1 MMCSILYNWPMEQL
15 GRQLQKLREERQL
28 SLRSLGELAGV
39 SASAISQMEAGKVS
53 PSIATLEKICNAL
66 GVHIASLFDEP
77 QGDQGPILLRTNERR
92 RVYSADSH
100 ASIEPLARNFA
111 GKKMQPIL
119 ISLEP
124 GGVCGE
130 HPYTSAEGEEFAMLI
145 AGTAEFEQ
153 QDKRYQLS
161 QGDAV
166 YYDPRQLHNWR
177 NLGQDMAVLLIVVAQ

>member
-1 MMCSILYNWPMEQL
+1 
-15 GRQLQKLREERQL
+15 
-28 SLRSLGELAGV
+28 
-39 SASAISQMEAGKVS
+39 
-53 PSIATLEKICNAL
+53 
-66 GVHIASLFDEP
+66 
-77 QGDQGPILLRTNERR
+77 
-92 RVYSADSH
+92 
-100 ASIEPLARNFA
+100 
-111 GKKMQPIL
+111 MQPIL